1 MAMPAP
7 ARRLALACGAA
18 ALAAAC
24 LPVAAVVGVAGLG
37 GGTPAPVAGGS
48 AAVPA
53 RAAQAYQAAGGRCPG
68 LHWTLLAAIGAVET
82 NHGRHAGATL
92 EPATGEARPWIF
104 GPRLDGERGTVAIP
118 IGDRAG
124 WWGLT
129 GPWQQAVGPMQFLA
143 DTFDA
148 HAVDADRDRAANPH
162 DIDDAAATAAA
173 YICAS
178 AGARV
183 DGTGEIARI
192 YNPGDAHGYAARLDA
207 ERQHILDAART
218 IPSGEIAAA
227 LCPVAG
233 PVSFTNTWGAPRSGG
248 RTHQGVDIFAA
259 EGTPVVAVA
268 PGTVEHYHN
277 NLGGLSY
284 RLTADDGTYYYGTH
298 LSAYENVGAGHVQ
311 AGTIIGYVGR
321 TGNAAGTPP
330 HLHWEIH
337 PGGRG
342 TPAIDPTPTA
352 DQRCAANKR

>member
-1 MAMPAP
+1 MPAP
-7 ARRLALACGAA
+7 TRRLALACGAA

-24 LPVAAVVGVAGLG
+24 LPVAAVVGVAGVG
-37 GGTPAPVAGGS
+37 GGTPAPEANGS

-68 LHWTLLAAIGAVET
+68 LDWTLLAAIGAVET
-82 NHGRHAGATL
+82 NHGRHAGANL
-92 EPATGEARPWIF
+92 DPATGEARPWIF
-104 GPRLDGERGTVAIP
+104 GPRLDGTHGTAAIP
-118 IGDRAG
+118 IDDRAG

-129 GPWQQAVGPMQFLA
+129 GPWQQALGPMQFLA

-148 HAVDADRDRAANPH
+148 RAIDFDRDGTANPH

-173 YICAS
+173 HICAS
-178 AGARV
+178 TGDQV

-192 YNPGDAHGYAARLDA
+192 YNPGDADGYAARLGA
-207 ERQHILDAART
+207 EHQHILDAPQARAPGGT
-218 IPSGEIAAA
+218 AAT

-233 PVSFTNTWGAPRSGG
+233 PVNFTNTWGAPRSGG
-248 RTHQGVDIFAA
+248 RSHQGVDMFAA

-268 PGTVEHYHN
+268 AGTVEHYHN
-277 NLGGLSY
+277 DLGGLSY

-298 LSAYENVGAGHVQ
+298 LSAYVNVGAGHVP

-321 TGNAAGTPP
+321 TGNAARTPP

-337 PGGRG
+337 PDGRG
-342 TPAIDPTPTA
+342 TPAVDPTPTA
-352 DQRCAANKR
+352 DRLCAANKR